1 MKQWIDNERKKVA
14 ASSQALYTR
23 NGDADAGASAKL
35 TRLYKTDPE
44 STVRACVEGIIDGVT
59 GNVVRV
65 CSEGRMERSWEGG
78 EVCSSPFSRF
88 SEQRQLILLYS

>member
-1 MKQWIDNERKKVA
+1 MKQWFDNEGKKVS
-14 ASSQALYTR
+14 ASGQTLYAR

-44 STVRACVEGIIDGVT
+44 SMVRACVEGIIDGVT

-65 CSEGRMERSWEGG
+65 C
-78 EVCSSPFSRF
+78 
-88 SEQRQLILLYS
+88 